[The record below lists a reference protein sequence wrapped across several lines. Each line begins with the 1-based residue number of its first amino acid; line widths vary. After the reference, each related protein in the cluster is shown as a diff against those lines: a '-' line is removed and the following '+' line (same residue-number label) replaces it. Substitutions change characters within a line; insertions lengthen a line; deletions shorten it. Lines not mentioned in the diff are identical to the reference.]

1 MFMSKNEF
9 IKWAELTATD
19 FFRKEIDS
27 DYLMYKVSIKKRM
40 IAIFNMKTGNYG
52 VAKCKRTDEFIPTIG
67 FAIAWA
73 RYNKKDVPFIGTH
86 VSYNDLKVND
96 RIVVNNEVCT
106 VVQKTLYNR
115 PTFGGVDHF
124 GIVYYVNKKG
134 EKDAITTCC
143 VDIDFIKPF
152 MRYEE

>member
-9 IKWAELTATD
+9 EKWAELTATD

-40 IAIFNMKTGNYG
+40 VAIFNMKTGNYG
-52 VAKCKRTDEFIPTIG
+52 VAKCKRTDEFIPTVG

-106 VVQKTLYNR
+106 VVQKTTYNH
-115 PTFGGVDHF
+115 PF

-134 EKDAITTCC
+134 DKNSITTGC
-143 VDIDFIKPF
+143 VGIDFIKPF

>member
-1 MFMSKNEF
+1 MSKNEF
-9 IKWAELTATD
+9 IKWAELTAAD
-19 FFRKEIDS
+19 FFRKELDS
-27 DYLMYKVSIKKRM
+27 EYLMYKVSIKKRM
-40 IAIFNMKTGNYG
+40 VAVFNMKTGNYG

-106 VVQKTLYNR
+106 VVQKTLYNS
-115 PTFGGVDHF
+115 PF
-124 GIVYYVNKKG
+124 GIVYYVNKNG
-134 EKDAITTCC
+134 DRNSITTGC

>member
-1 MFMSKNEF
+1 M
-9 IKWAELTATD
+9 
-19 FFRKEIDS
+19 
-27 DYLMYKVSIKKRM
+27 V
-40 IAIFNMKTGNYG
+40 AIFNMNTGNYG
-52 VAKCKRTDEFIPTIG
+52 VAKCKRTDEFILTVG

-115 PTFGGVDHF
+115 PSVFGGVDHF

-134 EKDAITTCC
+134 EKDAITTGC

>member
-1 MFMSKNEF
+1 MN
-9 IKWAELTATD
+9 T
-19 FFRKEIDS
+19 R
-27 DYLMYKVSIKKRM
+27 
-40 IAIFNMKTGNYG
+40 NYG
-52 VAKCKRTDEFIPTIG
+52 VAKCKRTDEFIPTVG

-86 VSYNDLKVND
+86 VSYNDLKVSD

-106 VVQKTLYNR
+106 VVQKTLYDY
-115 PTFGGVDHF
+115 PSFCGIIHH
-124 GIVYYVNKKG
+124 GIVYYVNKNGDKNS
-134 EKDAITTCC
+134 ITTGS

>member
-9 IKWAELTATD
+9 MKWAELTATD

-40 IAIFNMKTGNYG
+40 VAIFNMKTGNYG
-52 VAKCKRTDEFIPTIG
+52 VAKCKRTDEFIPTVG

-106 VVQKTLYNR
+106 VVQKTLYNH
-115 PTFGGVDHF
+115 PF

-134 EKDAITTCC
+134 EKDAITTGC
-143 VDIDFIKPF
+143 VEIDFIKPF